1 MPNRAAPKKK
11 PRPRATA
18 APKSVSRSPARA
30 PRGPSAGA
38 GATVAPEPLAESLRE
53 LALAAPS
60 LLESLRE
67 IRSLV
72 APLAETLRGLERLAC
87 ELDRARPASAPGPLP
102 AATDGRP
109 RGGDGAGGAAV
120 SDASLE
126 VGLRIQAAQEAI
138 TAALVSLP
146 RAEDYAPA
154 AAQLRELASVSP
166 SLMEWLTEVPRLS
179 TPLAGSVR
187 GLKQAAAELEAARG
201 ALRARS

>member
-1 MPNRAAPKKK
+1 MPNRAAPKRK
-11 PRPRATA
+11 PRPRAAA
-18 APKSVSRSPARA
+18 APKTPSRSSARSG
-30 PRGPSAGA
+30 RGPDA
-38 GATVAPEPLAESLRE
+38 EPLAAAAADGLAEPLRT
-53 LALAAPS
+53 LAEAAPA
-60 LLESLRE
+60 LLDALRE

-72 APLAETLRGLERLAC
+72 APLAETVRGLERLAY
-87 ELDRARPASAPGPLP
+87 ELDRARPAAPPPDASPPP
-102 AATDGRP
+102 AAVRP
-109 RGGDGAGGAAV
+109 AVGPGAGAE
-120 SDASLE
+120 ASRE

-187 GLKQAAAELEAARG
+187 ELKQAAAELEAARG
-201 ALRARS
+201 ALRARG